1 MKNSL
6 VKNYV
11 YNTLY
16 QILVIFLPIITTPYV
31 SRVLGANN
39 IGIYSYTLSITTY
52 FILFGSLGISLYG
65 QREIAYLQGNPEKYS
80 KVFWE
85 IIFLRII
92 TMSVSL
98 LTFYFSFI
106 LNSNE
111 YSFYYTILIFEIIAS
126 IFDIS
131 WFFQGLEEFKKTI
144 VRNIFVKFLSVIFIF
159 LFVKQPEHLIYY
171 FVIYVL
177 SNLFGNLSLWLYLPK
192 YLKKINIKKIN
203 IFRHLKPIILLFIPQ
218 IAIQIYTVLD
228 KVMIGSIILDK
239 TEVGF
244 YEQSQKVIKILL
256 SIVSSLGTVML
267 PRIANS
273 FAKNDD
279 ERINNYMYK
288 SLNATL
294 IISIPM
300 IFGIFAVADNFVPL
314 FFGEG
319 YNNVIIL
326 MQVIA
331 PIILMIGLS
340 GNIGSQYLLTTKQQG
355 KFTLSVIIGAI
366 VNFIINILLIPKYGA
381 LGASIGTVIAESIVT
396 ISQIIMTYNQIDY
409 KNIFYSFVKYSCFS
423 FLMYASCYLVNY
435 FNMNDIFS
443 LLLKFLVG
451 ISIYFIMLFISKD
464 KFTFDVL
471 KRFRILK

>member
-171 FVIYVL
+171 FLIYVL

-409 KNIFYSFVKYSCFS
+409 KNIFNSFVKYSCFS

-451 ISIYFIMLFISKD
+451 ISIYFIMLFIKKD